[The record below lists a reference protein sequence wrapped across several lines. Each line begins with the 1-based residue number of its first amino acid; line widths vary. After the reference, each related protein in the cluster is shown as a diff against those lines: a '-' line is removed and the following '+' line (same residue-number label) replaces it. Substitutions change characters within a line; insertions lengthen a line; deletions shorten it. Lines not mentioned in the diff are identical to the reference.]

1 MAGIDATHGRR
12 AVLLALAGALA
23 SAPLHAQSQP
33 QPQAQQEPQP
43 QPQQEPQPQ
52 APRVRLLGV
61 DRIALGGDTAT
72 LDLRLQLDNP
82 HPYPVPLHALRL
94 RCAFDGIDLARGK
107 SLQPVRLPARGSAVL
122 ALRLDVDARALL
134 AVLATLPADGVVD
147 YTLDGDAE
155 IGLTMLR
162 VPLHA
167 AGRIALPQR

>member
-1 MAGIDATHGRR
+1 MPDIDAARRHGRR
-12 AVLLALAGALA
+12 AVLRALPVVLAGLSTAR
-23 SAPLHAQSQP
+23 AQSALP
-33 QPQAQQEPQP
+33 SG
-43 QPQQEPQPQ
+43 
-52 APRVRLLGV
+52 APRVRLLGI

-82 HPYPVPLHALRL
+82 HPYPVPLHALRV
-94 RCAFDGIDLARGK
+94 RCAFDGVEVAHGA
-107 SLQPVRLPARGSAVL
+107 SLQPVQLPAHGSAVL
-122 ALRLDVDARALL
+122 PLRLDVDARGLL
-134 AVLATLPADGVVD
+134 TVLATLPADGVVD

>member
-1 MAGIDATHGRR
+1 MPGIDAARRHGRR
-12 AVLLALAGALA
+12 AVLLALPVALA
-23 SAPLHAQSQP
+23 LAGVARAQSALP
-33 QPQAQQEPQP
+33 SA
-43 QPQQEPQPQ
+43 

-72 LDLRLQLDNP
+72 LDLRLQVDNP
-82 HPYPVPLHALRL
+82 HPYPVPLHALRVH
-94 RCAFDGIDLARGK
+94 CAFDGVEVAHGS

-122 ALRLDVDARALL
+122 ALRLDVDARGLL
-134 AVLATLPADGVVD
+134 TVLATLPADGVVD